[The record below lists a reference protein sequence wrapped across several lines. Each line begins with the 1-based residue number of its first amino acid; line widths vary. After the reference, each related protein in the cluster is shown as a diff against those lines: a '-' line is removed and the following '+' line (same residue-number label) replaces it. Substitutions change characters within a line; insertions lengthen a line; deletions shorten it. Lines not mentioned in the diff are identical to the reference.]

1 MNLGERPRRRV
12 IPAVHQEAQVQAKE
26 LRAVKRATHI
36 LLILLALRV
45 LPVRLVQHQGLLV
58 QAVQRVILS
67 LEAVILQD
75 GQIIPHCWVMGLFH
89 RKSYRN

>member
-26 LRAVKRATHI
+26 LRAVKRATH
-36 LLILLALRV
+36 ILLALRV

-89 RKSYRN
+89 RKSYRNC